1 MMEKELKFNLTM
13 ISEHHSF
20 EVYGFVFYP
29 KATYESYGSELKVVL
44 LTSINSKVVG
54 AKKTEYIVICLAY
67 LYITTTA
74 ICGYVLL

>member
-1 MMEKELKFNLTM
+1 MQRELKFNLTM

-20 EVYGFVFYP
+20 EVYGFVFDP

-54 AKKTEYIVICLAY
+54 GRLFLNDTSGTHNYSTY
-67 LYITTTA
+67 L
-74 ICGYVLL
+74 LNL